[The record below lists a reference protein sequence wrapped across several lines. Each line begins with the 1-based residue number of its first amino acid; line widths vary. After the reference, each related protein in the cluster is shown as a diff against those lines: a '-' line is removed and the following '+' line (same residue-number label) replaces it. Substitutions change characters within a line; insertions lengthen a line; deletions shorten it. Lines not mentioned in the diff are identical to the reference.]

1 VVLEGSGAA
10 VPTVPWDAGILVVP
24 DRVPDEYLAGYLGPL
39 RVLLSDVVVLI
50 IGDAS
55 SAGRARRTIL
65 ESHVHRVRND
75 TRVVSARLQP
85 VPLGDVRDRTVF
97 FTTTARPQIAADLAR
112 QLSDREGCRIVGTSS
127 ALANRALLADELG
140 AAAPYEVLLTEL
152 KAGAIDVAARA
163 AVGRGAE
170 VVFLA
175 NRPVGGPDDALDEVL
190 LDAARLAVARG
201 TKRGS
206 PAPEAGP

>member
-1 VVLEGSGAA
+1 
-10 VPTVPWDAGILVVP
+10 
-24 DRVPDEYLAGYLGPL
+24 
-39 RVLLSDVVVLI
+39 LLSDVVVLI

-55 SAGRARRTIL
+55 SAGRARRSIL

-75 TRVVSARLQP
+75 IRVVSASLQP

-97 FTTTARPQIAADLAR
+97 FATTARPPIAADLAH
-112 QLSDREGCRIVGTSS
+112 QLAHREGCRVVGTSS
-127 ALANRALLADELG
+127 ALAERALLAEELR
-140 AAAPYEVLLTEL
+140 AAPPFEVLLTEL

-163 AVGRGAE
+163 AVDRGAD

-175 NRPVGGPDDALDEVL
+175 NRPVAGPDEALDETL

-201 TKRGS
+201 GERTS
-206 PAPEAGP
+206 AEARP